1 MPARALSTATIS
13 FGLVSIPVKLYSA
26 AESKAALSFN
36 QIHKKDGARVKQ
48 QLISSRT
55 GEVVPREE
63 IVKGYEFAKDQYVL
77 FEPEELKALEAQAT
91 HTIDITE
98 FLKAEQI
105 ERRYL
110 DKVYYL
116 GTDKGG
122 ARAYKLLAQ
131 VLVDTGR
138 VAIGKYAARGK
149 QYLVMV
155 RPMENGLVMEQLHY
169 PDELRS
175 FSEVPIEDATLKPA
189 ELKLATQLVQQAASD
204 EFNPENYKD
213 EVRERM
219 LALIQRKVE
228 GEDITREK
236 PSDIARRGI
245 IRSFQIS
252 AVFPHL
258 TVLENVRVALQR
270 KLGNS
275 FHFWRSERTL
285 DALNERAVAL
295 LQAVDL
301 ASFAGSVTVEL
312 PYGRKRALEIAT
324 TLAMDPELML
334 LDEPTAGM
342 AHEDVDRVTRLIQTV
357 AEGRTVL
364 MVEHNMSVVSG
375 ISNIITVLQ
384 RGAVLAEG
392 PYSEVSKNP
401 QVMEAYM
408 GTAA

>member
-1 MPARALSTATIS
+1 M
-13 FGLVSIPVKLYSA
+13 SIPVKLYSA

-48 QLISSRT
+48 QLISSRS

-77 FEPEELKALEAQAT
+77 FEAEELKALEAAAT

-138 VAIGKYAARGK
+138 IALGKYAARGK

-189 ELKLATQLVQQAASD
+189 ELKLATQLVEQAASD
-204 EFNPENYKD
+204 EFKPESYKD

-228 GEDITREK
+228 GEDITLAPTAEPEHKIIDIMEALKASLAAGKKPAQAAAEEK
-236 PSDIARRGI
+236 KAAAKPKA
-245 IRSFQIS
+245 
-252 AVFPHL
+252 A
-258 TVLENVRVALQR
+258 A
-270 KLGNS
+270 K
-275 FHFWRSERTL
+275 
-285 DALNERAVAL
+285 
-295 LQAVDL
+295 
-301 ASFAGSVTVEL
+301 
-312 PYGRKRALEIAT
+312 KRAA
-324 TLAMDPELML
+324 
-334 LDEPTAGM
+334 
-342 AHEDVDRVTRLIQTV
+342 
-357 AEGRTVL
+357 
-364 MVEHNMSVVSG
+364 
-375 ISNIITVLQ
+375 
-384 RGAVLAEG
+384 
-392 PYSEVSKNP
+392 K
-401 QVMEAYM
+401 
-408 GTAA
+408 

>member
-26 AESKAALSFN
+26 AESKAALAFN
-36 QIHKKDGARVKQ
+36 QIHKKDGSRVKQ
-48 QLISSRT
+48 QLISART
-55 GEVVPREE
+55 GEIVPREE

-77 FEPEELKALEAQAT
+77 FETEELKALEAAAT

-138 VAIGKYAARGK
+138 IAIGKYAARGK

-169 PDELRS
+169 PDELRA

-189 ELKLATQLVQQAASD
+189 ELKLATQLVEQAASD
-204 EFNPENYKD
+204 EFNPQSYKD

-228 GEDITREK
+228 GEDITLAPTAEPEHKIIDIMEALKASLAAGKK
-236 PSDIARRGI
+236 PA
-245 IRSFQIS
+245 
-252 AVFPHL
+252 
-258 TVLENVRVALQR
+258 
-270 KLGNS
+270 
-275 FHFWRSERTL
+275 
-285 DALNERAVAL
+285 
-295 LQAVDL
+295 QA
-301 ASFAGSVTVEL
+301 AQKKPAAK
-312 PYGRKRALEIAT
+312 PKAAAKKRAA
-324 TLAMDPELML
+324 
-334 LDEPTAGM
+334 
-342 AHEDVDRVTRLIQTV
+342 
-357 AEGRTVL
+357 
-364 MVEHNMSVVSG
+364 
-375 ISNIITVLQ
+375 
-384 RGAVLAEG
+384 
-392 PYSEVSKNP
+392 K
-401 QVMEAYM
+401 
-408 GTAA
+408 

>member
-26 AESKAALSFN
+26 AESKAALAFN
-36 QIHKKDGARVKQ
+36 QIHKKDGSRVKQ
-48 QLISSRT
+48 QLISSRS

-77 FEPEELKALEAQAT
+77 FEADELKALEAAAT

-98 FLKAEQI
+98 FLQAEQV

-122 ARAYKLLAQ
+122 ARAYKLLTQ
-131 VLVDTGR
+131 VLVETGR

-169 PDELRS
+169 PDELRA

-189 ELKLATQLVQQAASD
+189 ELKLATQLVEQAASD
-204 EFNPENYKD
+204 EFKPDLYKD

-228 GEDITREK
+228 GEDIT
-236 PSDIARRGI
+236 
-245 IRSFQIS
+245 
-252 AVFPHL
+252 
-258 TVLENVRVALQR
+258 
-270 KLGNS
+270 
-275 FHFWRSERTL
+275 
-285 DALNERAVAL
+285 
-295 LQAVDL
+295 L
-301 ASFAGSVTVEL
+301 A
-312 PYGRKRALEIAT
+312 
-324 TLAMDPELML
+324 
-334 LDEPTAGM
+334 PTA
-342 AHEDVDRVTRLIQTV
+342 EP
-357 AEGRTVL
+357 
-364 MVEHNMSVVSG
+364 EHK
-375 ISNIITVLQ
+375 IIDI
-384 RGAVLAEG
+384 
-392 PYSEVSKNP
+392 
-401 QVMEAYM
+401 MEALKASL
-408 GTAA
+408 AAGKKPAQQAPEAPSKKKPAAKKRSAK

>member
-1 MPARALSTATIS
+1 M
-13 FGLVSIPVKLYSA
+13 KLYSA

-77 FEPEELKALEAQAT
+77 FEAEELKALEAAAT

-138 VAIGKYAARGK
+138 IAIGKYAARGK

-169 PDELRS
+169 PDELRA

-189 ELKLATQLVQQAASD
+189 ELKLATQLVEQAATD
-204 EFNPENYKD
+204 EFNPESYKD

-228 GEDITREK
+228 GEDITLAPTAEPEHKIIDIMEALKASLAAGKKPAQAAADEK
-236 PSDIARRGI
+236 PA
-245 IRSFQIS
+245 
-252 AVFPHL
+252 AKPK
-258 TVLENVRVALQR
+258 AAA
-270 KLGNS
+270 K
-275 FHFWRSERTL
+275 
-285 DALNERAVAL
+285 
-295 LQAVDL
+295 
-301 ASFAGSVTVEL
+301 
-312 PYGRKRALEIAT
+312 KRAA
-324 TLAMDPELML
+324 
-334 LDEPTAGM
+334 
-342 AHEDVDRVTRLIQTV
+342 
-357 AEGRTVL
+357 
-364 MVEHNMSVVSG
+364 
-375 ISNIITVLQ
+375 
-384 RGAVLAEG
+384 
-392 PYSEVSKNP
+392 K
-401 QVMEAYM
+401 
-408 GTAA
+408 

>member
-26 AESKAALSFN
+26 AESKAALAFN
-36 QIHKKDGARVKQ
+36 QIHKKDGSRVKQ

-77 FEPEELKALEAQAT
+77 FEAEELKALEAAAT

-110 DKVYYL
+110 DKVYFL

-138 VAIGKYAARGK
+138 VAVGKYAARGK

-169 PDELRS
+169 PDELRA
-175 FSEVPIEDATLKPA
+175 FSEVPIEDATVKPA
-189 ELKLATQLVQQAASD
+189 ELALATQLVEQAASD
-204 EFNPENYKD
+204 EFKPENYKD

-219 LALIQRKVE
+219 LALIERKVE
-228 GEDITREK
+228 GEDITVAPTAEPEHKIIDIMEALKASLAAGKK
-236 PSDIARRGI
+236 PAQAAADEQKSQPKPKA
-245 IRSFQIS
+245 
-252 AVFPHL
+252 AV
-258 TVLENVRVALQR
+258 
-270 KLGNS
+270 K
-275 FHFWRSERTL
+275 
-285 DALNERAVAL
+285 
-295 LQAVDL
+295 
-301 ASFAGSVTVEL
+301 
-312 PYGRKRALEIAT
+312 KRAA
-324 TLAMDPELML
+324 
-334 LDEPTAGM
+334 
-342 AHEDVDRVTRLIQTV
+342 
-357 AEGRTVL
+357 
-364 MVEHNMSVVSG
+364 
-375 ISNIITVLQ
+375 
-384 RGAVLAEG
+384 
-392 PYSEVSKNP
+392 K
-401 QVMEAYM
+401 
-408 GTAA
+408 